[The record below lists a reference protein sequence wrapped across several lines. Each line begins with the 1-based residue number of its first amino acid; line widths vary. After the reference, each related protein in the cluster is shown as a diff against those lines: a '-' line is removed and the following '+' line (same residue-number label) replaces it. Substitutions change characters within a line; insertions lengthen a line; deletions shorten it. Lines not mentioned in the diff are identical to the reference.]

1 MMQTKLFKQFFGLAI
16 LMVLLAC
23 GKQSSGGGGGS
34 TPIPPAALLLNETWF
49 DNTLTSA
56 SNVQISRTVQIK
68 LRFSAAIDRS
78 TVVNG
83 ISLTDL
89 SGALVNTNIVYESK
103 DSVLLISPV
112 SALKGLSLYSLKLGK
127 GLQSTIKTSLAS
139 DIYTSFN
146 TVIDPSN
153 KFPLLTDEELM
164 DKVQKQ
170 GFAYFWD
177 FAHPVSGLARER
189 SNGSSETVTS
199 GGSGFGIMAIP
210 MAINRNFI
218 SRAQGLAKMQTI
230 VAFLKN
236 KAQKFH
242 GAFPHW
248 LNGTDGTAI
257 AFSTKDDGADLVET
271 SYLMAGLLTAR
282 QYFNG
287 LDNAETALR
296 ADINVLW
303 NGVEWNWFRQ
313 NSQQVLYWHWSPKY
327 NFEMNLKIQGWNEC
341 LITYILAASANT
353 DSIPVSVYHNGF
365 ARNGAMKN
373 GNAFLGINLPLG
385 TAYGGPLFF
394 SHYSFLGIN
403 PIGLSDVY
411 ANYQTQVTNHSKIN
425 YAYCVAN
432 PKGFAGYGTNCW
444 GLTASDISNGYTASS
459 PTNDVGVIA
468 PTAAI
473 SSFPFTPTESMN
485 ALKFFYY
492 QLGDK
497 IFKEYGFVDAFSMQ
511 QLWFANSTLAI
522 DKGPEL
528 IMMEN
533 YRSQLIWNLL
543 TSTPEIKRG
552 MKRMGFVAPYL

>member
-1 MMQTKLFKQFFGLAI
+1 MMQFKSHNSIPLFVLI
-16 LMVLLAC
+16 LFCFAC
-23 GKQSSGGGGGS
+23 GKQSSSGGGN
-34 TPIPPAALLLNETWF
+34 TPIPTAALQVVEKWL
-49 DNTLTSA
+49 DNTQVSN
-56 SNVQISRTVQIK
+56 SNVQISRTVVIK
-68 LRFSAAIDRS
+68 IRFSAAIDRN
-78 TVVNG
+78 TVANG
-83 ISLTDL
+83 ISLTDQL
-89 SGALVNTNIVYESK
+89 GVLVPTNSSYESK

-112 SALKGLSLYSLKLGK
+112 TELKGLSLYSLKISTS
-127 GLQSTIKTSLAS
+127 LQSTLTTKLSADS
-139 DIYTSFN
+139 YTTFN
-146 TVIDPSN
+146 TIIDPSN
-153 KFPLLTDEELM
+153 KFPLLTDDELLN
-164 DKVQKQ
+164 KVQKQ

-189 SNGSSETVTS
+189 SNGNSETVTS
-199 GGSGFGIMAIP
+199 GGSGFGIMTIP
-210 MAINRNFI
+210 IGIQRNFI
-218 SRAQGLAKMQTI
+218 TRAQGLARMQTI
-230 VAFLKN
+230 VSFLKN
-236 KAQKFH
+236 KAQKIH

-248 LNGTDGTAI
+248 LNGTDGTVI
-257 AFSTKDDGADLVET
+257 PFSTKDDGADLVET
-271 SYLMAGLLTAR
+271 SYLIAGLLTAR

-296 ADINVLW
+296 SDINTIW

-313 NSQQVLYWHWSPKY
+313 SNQQVLYWHWSPKY
-327 NFEMNLKIQGWNEC
+327 NFEMNLKVQGWNEC

-353 DSIPVSVYHNGF
+353 DSIPASVYHEGF
-365 ARNGAMKN
+365 ARNGSMKN
-373 GNAFLGINLPLG
+373 GNAYLGINLPLG
-385 TAYGGPLFF
+385 SAYGGPLFF

-403 PIGLSDVY
+403 PMGLSDVY

-444 GLTASDISNGYTASS
+444 GLTASDISNGYAASS
-459 PTNDVGVIA
+459 PTNDLGVIA
-468 PTAAI
+468 PTAAL
-473 SSFPFTPTESMN
+473 SSFPFTPVESMN

-497 IFKEYGFVDAFSMQ
+497 IFKDYGFVDAFSMQ

-522 DKGPEL
+522 DKGPEV

-552 MKRMGFVAPYL
+552 MKRMGFMAGYL

>member
-1 MMQTKLFKQFFGLAI
+1 MQTKLLQQFFVLAI
-16 LMVLLAC
+16 VIVVMAC

-34 TPIPPAALLLNETWF
+34 NPLPPAALQLNETWL
-49 DNTLTSA
+49 DNTLSSTT
-56 SNVQISRTVQIK
+56 NVQISRTVQIK
-68 LRFSAAIDRS
+68 LRFSAAIDRN
-78 TVVNG
+78 TVANG
-83 ISLTDL
+83 ISLTDQ
-89 SGALVNTNIVYESK
+89 SGTQVSTNITYDSK
-103 DSVLLISPV
+103 DSIVLISPV
-112 SALKGLSLYSLKLGK
+112 AALKGLTLYSLKIGT
-127 GLQSTIKTSLAS
+127 GLQSTIKTSLSS
-139 DIYTSFN
+139 DLFTKFN

-170 GFAYFWD
+170 GFTYFWD
-177 FAHPVSGLARER
+177 YAHPVSGLARER

-218 SRAQGLAKMQTI
+218 TRAQGLAKMQTI

-248 LNGTDGTAI
+248 LNGTDGTVI
-257 AFSTKDDGADLVET
+257 PFSTKDDGADLVET

-296 ADINVLW
+296 ADINALW

-313 NSQQVLYWHWSPKY
+313 NNQQVLFWHWSPKY

-353 DSIPVSVYHNGF
+353 DSIPASVYHDGF

-403 PIGLSDVY
+403 PMGLSDAY
-411 ANYQTQVTNHSKIN
+411 ANYQTQVTNHTKIN

-432 PKGFAGYGTNCW
+432 PKGFAGYAANCW
-444 GLTASDISNGYTASS
+444 GLTASDIANGYTASS

-497 IFKEYGFVDAFSMQ
+497 IFKDYGFVDAFSMQ
-511 QLWFANSTLAI
+511 QLWFANATLAI

>member
-1 MMQTKLFKQFFGLAI
+1 MQFKTNTQI
-16 LMVLLAC
+16 VLSVLIVCCLAC
-23 GKQSSGGGGGS
+23 GKQSSNGGG
-34 TPIPPAALLLNETWF
+34 TAPTPAAPLQIVEKWL
-49 DNTLTSA
+49 DNALV
-56 SNVQISRTVQIK
+56 SNSNNQISRTVVIK
-68 LRFSAAIDRS
+68 IRFSAAIDRN

-83 ISLTDL
+83 ISLTDQ
-89 SGALVNTNIVYESK
+89 SGTLVPTSITYDSK
-103 DSVLLISPV
+103 DTVLLISPV
-112 SALKGLSLYSLKLGK
+112 AALKGLSLYSLKIGT
-127 GLQSTIKTSLAS
+127 GLKSTNKTNLSTDS
-139 DIYTSFN
+139 YTSFN
-146 TVIDPSN
+146 TIVDPTN

-177 FAHPVSGLARER
+177 YAHPISGLARER

-199 GGSGFGIMAIP
+199 GGSGFGIMTIPIAIQ
-210 MAINRNFI
+210 RNFI
-218 SRAQGLAKMQTI
+218 SRAQGLARMQTI
-230 VAFLKN
+230 VGFLKN

-248 LNGTDGTAI
+248 LNGTDGTVI
-257 AFSTKDDGADLVET
+257 PFSTKDDGADLVET

-287 LDNAETALR
+287 LDNAETTLR
-296 ADINVLW
+296 SDINTIW

-313 NSQQVLYWHWSPKY
+313 SNQQVLYWHWSPKY
-327 NFEMNLKIQGWNEC
+327 NFDMNLKIQGWNEC
-341 LITYILAASANT
+341 LITYILAASANM
-353 DSIPVSVYHNGF
+353 DSIPVSVYHDGF
-365 ARNGAMKN
+365 ARNGSMKN
-373 GNAFLGINLPLG
+373 GNAYLGITLPLG
-385 TAYGGPLFF
+385 SAYGGPLFF

-411 ANYQTQVTNHSKIN
+411 ANYQTQVTNHTKIN

-432 PKGFAGYGTNCW
+432 PKGFAGYGSNCW
-444 GLTASDISNGYTASS
+444 GLTASDISNGYAASS
-459 PTNDVGVIA
+459 PTNDLGVIA
-468 PTAAI
+468 PTAAL
-473 SSFPFTPTESMN
+473 SSFPFTPVESMN

-497 IFKEYGFVDAFSMQ
+497 IFKDYGFVDAFSIQ

-522 DKGPEL
+522 DKGPEI

-543 TSTPEIKRG
+543 TSAPEIKRG
-552 MKRMGFVAPYL
+552 MKRMGFVAGYL

>member
-1 MMQTKLFKQFFGLAI
+1 MMPSKIDLKNWIIILVLFLT
-16 LMVLLAC
+16 AC
-23 GKQSSGGGGGS
+23 SKQSASNSGP
-34 TPIPPAALLLNETWF
+34 TTAPIVPLQLLEKWL
-49 DNTLTSA
+49 DNTMA
-56 SNVQISRTVQIK
+56 SSTNVQISRSVQIK
-68 LRFSAAIDRS
+68 LRFNAAIDRN
-78 TVVNG
+78 TVANG
-83 ISLTDL
+83 IGLTDQT
-89 SGALVNTNIVYESK
+89 GTLVSTNISYESK

-112 SALKGLSLYSLKLGK
+112 APLKGLSLYSLKIGTAV
-127 GLQSTIKTSLAS
+127 QSTQKASLSS
-139 DIYTSFN
+139 DSYTSFN

-153 KFPLLTDEELM
+153 KFTLLTDEELM

-199 GGSGFGIMAIP
+199 GGSGFGIMTIP
-210 MAINRNFI
+210 IAINRNFI
-218 SRAQGLAKMQTI
+218 TRAQGLAKLQTI
-230 VAFLKN
+230 VTFLKN

-248 LNGTDGTAI
+248 LNGTDGTVI
-257 AFSTKDDGADLVET
+257 PFSTKDDGADLVET

-287 LDNAETALR
+287 SDNAETNLR
-296 ADINVLW
+296 NDINALW

-313 NSQQVLYWHWSPKY
+313 NNQQVLYWHWSPKY
-327 NFEMNLKIQGWNEC
+327 NFDMNLKIQGWNEC
-341 LITYILAASANT
+341 LITYILAASANV
-353 DSIPVSVYHNGF
+353 DSIAVSVYHDGF
-365 ARNGAMKN
+365 ARNGSMKN
-373 GNAFLGINLPLG
+373 GNGYLGINLPLG
-385 TAYGGPLFF
+385 SAYGGPLFF

-403 PIGLSDVY
+403 PMGLSDSY

-432 PKGFAGYGTNCW
+432 PKGFAGYATNCW

-468 PTAAI
+468 PTAAL

-497 IFKEYGFVDAFSMQ
+497 IFKDYGFVDAFSIQ

-522 DKGPEL
+522 DKGPEI

-543 TSTPEIKRG
+543 TSAPEIKRG
-552 MKRMGFVAPYL
+552 MRRMGFVAGYL